1 MSEVLS
7 GVNWYKSVVDLEKE
21 CKPRVN
27 SPLLLNEAA
36 LSKASEC
43 CPHYYDKA
51 PFSSVYT
58 LESVLQMYA
67 FSIKIISKAKT
78 KCVRFQTKTCYC
90 GRGIKMN
97 SLPYSLPSFFANS
110 IPVGVIR
117 LLYQELYPHFA
128 LARKR
133 TRSLKDVSD
142 KP

>member
-58 LESVLQMYA
+58 LESVLQMHAFFRKNNQQGQNEMCA
-67 FSIKIISKAKT
+67 FSNEDLLLWTRHKNEFST
-78 KCVRFQTKTCYC
+78 
-90 GRGIKMN
+90 
-97 SLPYSLPSFFANS
+97 LFFT
-110 IPVGVIR
+110 
-117 LLYQELYPHFA
+117 HFFC
-128 LARKR
+128 
-133 TRSLKDVSD
+133 
-142 KP
+142 

>member
-1 MSEVLS
+1 MSELLS

-78 KCVRFQTKTCYC
+78 KTCYC

-97 SLPYSLPSFFANS
+97 SVPYSLPSFFANS